1 MWVSMTVCRN
11 TKVIRSLFLYMYTR
25 RAHSSLRD
33 DLVKCTLCFVKPYR
47 FTNRIGSVR
56 DTTTLRSSPCPDR
69 SRHSATFSM
78 LQYEG
83 GSPGQIQDLSKAGG
97 RGGGGGGASF
107 TIFIMGQ
114 GFALFRSK
122 PSLKQLLPPIYPPSR
137 LYLKRLCQHIGI

>member
-1 MWVSMTVCRN
+1 MWVSMIVCRH

-56 DTTTLRSSPCPDR
+56 DTNTLRSSPCPDR
-69 SRHSATFSM
+69 SRHSATYIM

-83 GSPGQIQDLSKAGG
+83 GSNSGFQLEEGE
-97 RGGGGGGASF
+97 GGGGAGASF

-122 PSLKQLLPPIYPPSR
+122 PSLKQLPPIYPPSR